1 MKKYL
6 YDESNGLHYELHGD
20 YYLPCLSYEPLKPM
34 GIWAQ
39 RHLNYLRKSKKA
51 VYTGLMISGKL
62 NEYLEEIDAQAEE
75 MFEKLMEKMRMNEG
89 ITEKLKAE
97 DQMEWVRRMNCL
109 QDRVNE
115 IIFKELIYM

>member
-6 YDESNGLHYELHGD
+6 YDESNGLQYELHGD
-20 YYLPCLSYEPLKPM
+20 YYLPCLGYEPLKPM

-39 RHLNYLRKSKKA
+39 RHLDYLRKSKKA
-51 VYTGLMISGKL
+51 VYSGLMISGKL
-62 NEYLEEIDAQAEE
+62 NDYLEEIDTQAEE
-75 MFEKLMEKMRMNEG
+75 MYTSLMDEMCKNEG

-97 DQMEWVRRMNCL
+97 DQMEWVGRMNCL
-109 QDRVNE
+109 QNRVNE

>member
-6 YDESNGLHYELHGD
+6 YDESNGLQYELHGD

-39 RHLNYLRKSKKA
+39 RHLDYLRKSKKA

-62 NEYLEEIDAQAEE
+62 NEYLEEIDAQAQE
-75 MFEKLMEKMRMNEG
+75 MYERLMEKMRKDEG
-89 ITEKLKAE
+89 ITERL
-97 DQMEWVRRMNCL
+97 
-109 QDRVNE
+109 
-115 IIFKELIYM
+115 

>member
-1 MKKYL
+1 MKKYF

-34 GIWAQ
+34 GIWAH
-39 RHLNYLRKSKKA
+39 RHQNYLRKSKKA

-62 NEYLEEIDAQAEE
+62 NEYLEGIDAQVEE
-75 MFEKLMEKMRMNEG
+75 MHEKLMEEMCKDEG

-109 QDRVNE
+109 KDRANE
-115 IIFKELIYM
+115 IINMEIIYK